1 MVVAKKKK
9 AEIAVDD
16 LVKDVR
22 VAYSNFRSSWFEFAG
37 LITKVHDDEAW
48 TKLGHCS
55 FKEYC
60 LVEFSDMNYS
70 TIIKFV
76 SVMHSHLG
84 RLLGSKVD
92 KDPKASLPAWE
103 TCYQLQIAEKRLPED
118 ELPNLYKDVLDGKA
132 SLNRIKQKIKDINKR
147 IDAVVPVAAESD
159 VFDID
164 DEDVDVGDDVETDI
178 VVDEVELQA
187 ASLIDSTKRMT
198 KSLKSLTPKLS
209 ETTDMTVKLAE
220 FLYDKFVPVLNGF
233 IDKMEM
239 LSQDA
244 DDETESEE
252 LESEED

>member
-1 MVVAKKKK
+1 MSKVEKKKK

-60 LVEFSDMNYS
+60 LTEFSDMNYS

-84 RLLGSKVD
+84 KMLGSKVD

-103 TCYQLQIAEKRLPED
+103 TCYQLQIAEKRLPEN

-147 IDAVVPVAAESD
+147 IEAVVPVEDEPD

-164 DEDVDVGDDVETDI
+164 AEDVDTDIETNI
-178 VVDEVELQA
+178 VVDEIELQA
-187 ASLIDSTKRMT
+187 ASLIDSTKRMI
-198 KSLKSLTPKLS
+198 KSLKSLTPRLV

-220 FLYDKFVPVLNGF
+220 LLYDKFVPVLNGF

-239 LSQDA
+239 LSKEEDELES
-244 DDETESEE
+244 DDEI
-252 LESEED
+252 ESEED